1 MESKRTGILAATF
14 IALAVLFFL
23 FPIFWVIV
31 TSFKTPGDV
40 MSYPPTLFFT
50 PTLEN
55 YPAALERQPFLRY
68 LTNSVIVTVSST
80 AFTLIIGTL
89 AGYSLAR
96 FQVRGKRH
104 ITFGL
109 MLAKMFPPIILVL
122 PFFVLLSNVGLTN
135 NLFALALTYTS
146 FNLPF
151 ITWILW
157 SFFRDLPK
165 GLEEAAMTDGCTRFG
180 AFWRVM
186 LPLARPGIAVA
197 AIFTA
202 SISWNEFLFALNL
215 MGPEHATLPVMASNF
230 VTVDGILWGPVT
242 AVGTL
247 LMIPMLVLTFSLQRH
262 LVAGLTGGALK

>member
-1 MESKRTGILAATF
+1 MRSQRTGILVATF
-14 IALAVLFFL
+14 VAFAVVFFL
-23 FPIFWVIV
+23 FPILWVVI
-31 TSFKTPGDV
+31 TSFKAPADV
-40 MSYPPTLFFT
+40 MSYPPALLFS
-50 PTLEN
+50 PPLEN
-55 YPAALERQPFLRY
+55 YPAVFERQPFVRY
-68 LTNSVIVTVSST
+68 LMNSIVVTALSTVM
-80 AFTLIIGTL
+80 TLIVGTL

-96 FQVRGKRH
+96 LRVRGKRH
-104 ITFGL
+104 ITFAL

-122 PFFVLLSNVGLTN
+122 PFFVLLSGIGLTN

-157 SFFRDLPK
+157 SFFRDLPD
-165 GLEEAAMTDGCTRFG
+165 GLEEAAITDGCTRFG
-180 AFWRVM
+180 AMWRVM

-202 SISWNEFLFALNL
+202 SVSWNEFLFALNL
-215 MGPEHATLPVMASNF
+215 MGPERATLPVMASNF

-247 LMIPMLVLTFSLQRH
+247 LMIPMFALTFALQRH